1 MVKNDDF
8 RNFGTVMSLDLTTH
22 EIFGKI
28 EVEITSGDIGRIIE
42 YAFERLPD
50 KTEYQKKCKDSV
62 CGWLLNYKKIVEIK
76 FQPVLNKKVLQEYKA
91 YKIA

>member
-1 MVKNDDF
+1 MKNNNDF
-8 RNFGTVMSLDLTTH
+8 HNFGTVMSLDLTSH

-28 EVEITSGDIGRIIE
+28 EIEIASGEIRRIIE
-42 YAFERLPD
+42 YAFEMLPD

-62 CGWLLNYKKIVEIK
+62 WGWLSNKNIEIK
-76 FQPVLNKKVLQEYKA
+76 FQPVLNKKVLQEYNA